1 MAMSSPATTATPGY
15 AAQGDARPVS
25 WRRPLASLVV
35 LLGGIAMVYLAT
47 TRGHLL
53 EVELSAGV
61 CLTVAGLIDQKRV
74 VRPRP
79 RFLGAG
85 IALLYVGISA
95 ETLFRNGTPPAFLG
109 TGADYGV
116 LFILWGLIAG
126 ALDLAAT
133 RGRAILPSRRGS

>member
-1 MAMSSPATTATPGY
+1 MATSAPPAAATAGY
-15 AAQGDARPVS
+15 AAREEARPVS

-35 LLGGIAMVYLAT
+35 LLGGIAMVYIAT
-47 TRGHLL
+47 TRGQLL
-53 EVELSAGV
+53 EVELSAGI

-95 ETLFRNGTPPAFLG
+95 ETLFRNGSPPAFLG

-126 ALDLAAT
+126 GLDLAAC
-133 RGRAILPSRRGS
+133 RGRAVRS